1 MSEIRS
7 RPQATR
13 TVFWVA
19 VLLLVLGQQWP
30 GFWSTEALVFGF
42 LPAPLF
48 YHVVVSLAA
57 VVVLW
62 IGTVVAWPD
71 DTLDAMDSGGELGG
85 DPSANDPST
94 TGGVA

>member
-7 RPQATR
+7 KPRAGKN
-13 TVFWVA
+13 VFWVA
-19 VLLLVLGQQWP
+19 VLLLVLGQQWS
-30 GFWSTEALVFGF
+30 GYWSTETVVLGF

-57 VVVLW
+57 VVVWW

-71 DTLDAMDSGGELGG
+71 DTLDAKDSGGGQGG
-85 DPSANDPST
+85 GPSANEPST
-94 TGGVA
+94 TGGAA

>member
-7 RPQATR
+7 KPRAGKN
-13 TVFWVA
+13 VFWVA
-19 VLLLVLGQQWP
+19 VLLLGLGQQWS
-30 GFWSTEALVFGF
+30 GYLSTETVVLGF

-57 VVVLW
+57 VVVWW

>member
-71 DTLDAMDSGGELGG
+71 DTLDAKDSGGGQGG